1 MNINMTNNRQKLLV
15 FCFFLIVNFISSGGH
30 LDMWDGVVTFMITES
45 MALKHTAQ
53 LDPEIPT
60 ISSANAT
67 SRVHLMMSH
76 EIGHNKYVTG
86 GYSEW
91 LSKSSPVEAVFTS
104 RSLLLPTVAVPFY
117 YLAHIL
123 SLNAVT
129 IVALSVNSLLISLTA
144 FVIFCFSLDLYGS
157 RRIAFAL
164 GVIFTGCS
172 FILPYNN
179 SLFPQPLQALCLI
192 TGFFFLYKSRHDGH
206 SFLCNLTRYG
216 AFNDKQGLIY
226 SGLAAFFFG
235 MSIFA
240 SPISGLFIPAVV
252 ISSIIYLRSNK
263 KLILCFFVV
272 LSLLLVSVGV
282 VNYMRFGSFTEFGY
296 GGGFG
301 AFSYNTGWTGLVG
314 LWLSPGKSLIL
325 YFPLILLLPIA
336 LKFMYRHDKSLV
348 LFTIYIV
355 IAIWLYFGTLEPA
368 KESRYWSGAPA
379 WGPRYMIPA
388 LPFFVILLG
397 VLLKPFQS
405 VKLKYLRSMKLILVV
420 VCAVSFII
428 NLPGILVWSEYGLFY
443 AWTKERLGNNAME
456 IVTWD
461 SKYSPIVQHFK
472 ILNEN
477 YISDIPVASYKE
489 TAWDYITYG
498 LAPCKYDLY
507 IFCKVG
513 ILTFTMLAAAA
524 IILAIFILKI
534 NGREIYVYS

>member
-1 MNINMTNNRQKLLV
+1 MHNYGSGLILGNAVDSYPDSSVRCRESTIHSHVCSSIERFFLAKLSIELASRFMNINMTNNRQILLV

-60 ISSANAT
+60 ISGANET

-91 LSKSSPVEAVFTS
+91 LSKSMPIEAVFTS

-144 FVIFCFSLDLYGS
+144 LVIFCFSLDLYGS

-206 SFLCNLTRYG
+206 SFLCNLTRYE

-226 SGLAAFFFG
+226 SGLA
-235 MSIFA
+235 SIFLRYVHFREPHKRLIHSRFCNQFNHLPSIQQEA
-240 SPISGLFIPAVV
+240 DSMFFRRIELVTCFSGSCKLPEIWFLHGVWLWWRFWSLFIQHWMD
-252 ISSIIYLRSNK
+252 RSGRFMAKSWKEPNP
-263 KLILCFFVV
+263 V
-272 LSLLLVSVGV
+272 LSARSP
-282 VNYMRFGSFTEFGY
+282 FT
-296 GGGFG
+296 
-301 AFSYNTGWTGLVG
+301 NRT
-314 LWLSPGKSLIL
+314 
-325 YFPLILLLPIA
+325 
-336 LKFMYRHDKSLV
+336 
-348 LFTIYIV
+348 
-355 IAIWLYFGTLEPA
+355 
-368 KESRYWSGAPA
+368 
-379 WGPRYMIPA
+379 
-388 LPFFVILLG
+388 
-397 VLLKPFQS
+397 
-405 VKLKYLRSMKLILVV
+405 
-420 VCAVSFII
+420 
-428 NLPGILVWSEYGLFY
+428 
-443 AWTKERLGNNAME
+443 E
-456 IVTWD
+456 IHVPT
-461 SKYSPIVQHFK
+461 
-472 ILNEN
+472 
-477 YISDIPVASYKE
+477 
-489 TAWDYITYG
+489 
-498 LAPCKYDLY
+498 
-507 IFCKVG
+507 
-513 ILTFTMLAAAA
+513 
-524 IILAIFILKI
+524 
-534 NGREIYVYS
+534 R